1 MKKGNLPKIDK
12 NIWLLA
18 WTSLLNDISSE
29 MIMPIL
35 PMFLQSLGAGGIVVA
50 GLGGLRDGLGNILKM
65 FFGYISDSRGRR
77 KPFIVTGYLS
87 SSVCKLLLAVS
98 RSWPWAVVFTLLE
111 RIGKGM
117 RNAPR
122 DALIAEYMP
131 HHEGIGFGLHRMMDT
146 TGAILGSL
154 LVLVLYW
161 ILRLDFRILIIIA
174 AIIGFLTMIPLVRL
188 KEPQR
193 PYEETQQEAH
203 RTMTLAF
210 SLKKLPRKV
219 QLFILIAT
227 IYYLGELNYMLF
239 ISRAEFMAFG
249 KYRVLAPLAFYVA
262 FNIFY
267 AALSMPFGI
276 LFDRIGG
283 RRTIGLGYLLMAI
296 TMLGFV
302 FFKPMFG
309 FLLFALYGI
318 AKASVQGNHIA
329 YVGRMAPEDLKGTA
343 IGTFQTMIGIAMIV
357 GNTVAG
363 IIWEHIGLKWAF
375 VYGFSMIVGALI
387 LLLAVWRIMGGLKDE
402 SDMHQNT
409 SGSIWKGKKLT

>member
-1 MKKGNLPKIDK
+1 MDKGKLPKIDR

-35 PMFLQSLGAGGIVVA
+35 PMFLQSLGAGGIVIA
-50 GLGGLRDGLGNILKM
+50 ALGGLRDGLGNILKM
-65 FFGYISDSRGRR
+65 FFGYISDSKGKR
-77 KPFIVTGYLS
+77 KPFIITGYLS
-87 SSVCKLLLAVS
+87 SSVCKLLLAIS
-98 RSWPWAVVFTLLE
+98 KSWPLAVVFTLLE

-154 LVLVLYW
+154 LVLLLYW
-161 ILRLDFRILIIIA
+161 VLRLDFRILIIIA
-174 AIIGFLTMIPLVRL
+174 AVIGFLTMIPLVRL

-193 PYEETQQEAH
+193 PYDTQ
-203 RTMTLAF
+203 RSRRSMTLAF
-210 SLKKLPRKV
+210 SLRKLPRKV

-249 KYRVLAPLAFYVA
+249 KYKVLAPLAFYVA

-267 AALSMPFGI
+267 AALSMPFGL

-309 FLLFALYGI
+309 FLLFALYGV
-318 AKASVQGNHIA
+318 AKAALQGNHIA

-363 IIWEHIGLKWAF
+363 ILWEHIGIKWAF
-375 VYGFSMIVGALI
+375 VYGFSMIVVALM

-402 SDMHQNT
+402 SDPHQN
-409 SGSIWKGKKLT
+409 SPSSIWQGKKLT